1 MGCELDVQSQKFLR
15 QRRTLEL
22 SLRLALK
29 VGQGLWKGD
38 QPKGWDGRPLSRT
51 GEFKRTS
58 QQNLSPFSVSFQC
71 ELWERTSHRFWKWEI
86 YCKGEN
92 LKLGMGDPWAGHES
106 SNGLPESA
114 SRAETVLFRV
124 NLGEDPP
131 TGSVKET
138 LNLNSPI

>member
-1 MGCELDVQSQKFLR
+1 MGANLPPA
-15 QRRTLEL
+15 LE
-22 SLRLALK
+22 
-29 VGQGLWKGD
+29 VGNIVL
-38 QPKGWDGRPLSRT
+38 
-51 GEFKRTS
+51 
-58 QQNLSPFSVSFQC
+58 
-71 ELWERTSHRFWKWEI
+71 
-86 YCKGEN
+86 GEN

-114 SRAETVLFRV
+114 SRAEMVLFRV

>member
-1 MGCELDVQSQKFLR
+1 MNFGSE
-15 QRRTLEL
+15 
-22 SLRLALK
+22 
-29 VGQGLWKGD
+29 
-38 QPKGWDGRPLSRT
+38 PPT
-51 GEFKRTS
+51 GSGSGK
-58 QQNLSPFSVSFQC
+58 
-71 ELWERTSHRFWKWEI
+71 

-114 SRAETVLFRV
+114 SRAEMVLFRV

>member
-1 MGCELDVQSQKFLR
+1 MGASLPPA
-15 QRRTLEL
+15 LE
-22 SLRLALK
+22 
-29 VGQGLWKGD
+29 VGSILQ
-38 QPKGWDGRPLSRT
+38 
-51 GEFKRTS
+51 
-58 QQNLSPFSVSFQC
+58 
-71 ELWERTSHRFWKWEI
+71 
-86 YCKGEN
+86 GEN
-92 LKLGMGDPWAGHES
+92 LKIGMGAPWAGHES